1 MRLYKM
7 PINVHK
13 ESGFSIKLIK
23 WDEYDYVFNIK
34 AFGRDFS
41 IGVVK

>member
-1 MRLYKM
+1 MKLYKM
-7 PINVHK
+7 PVNVHN

-23 WDEYDYVFNIK
+23 WDEYNYVLNIK

-41 IGVVK
+41 IGIDK